1 MLSCCEIIRC
11 LFVIIFCKHK
21 TAYEMRISDWSS
33 DVCSSDLLCAAD
45 EGAALIPPYRR
56 PGESRRRKVRK
67 SPAGSLRRGLLCPP
81 GRPGLRR
88 AVRQCGEEQDRHDIG
103 DLDHRVDGRS
113 RGVLVRIAYG
123 VAGHRGLMGF
133 AALAAV
139 VAVFDIF
146 LGVIPDRKST
156 RLNSS

>member
-67 SPAGSLRRGLLCPP
+67 SPAGSLRRGLLCPR

-113 RGVLVRIAYG
+113 KNGRASCGESVCQYVEIS
-123 VAGHRGLMGF
+123 
-133 AALAAV
+133 V
-139 VAVFDIF
+139 VAVEVKKKIRITSIDTN
-146 LGVIPDRKST
+146 L
-156 RLNSS
+156 